1 MVVVVVIVVMVII
14 VVNVVI
20 VIRSR
25 LYNESSSPFPLSP
38 FLFTLL
44 PSSLP
49 PFLISLT
56 HRSQDSHLQSS
67 DLRES
72 AQSSDARV
80 TWIGDFLQIVY
91 HLVTVI
97 GPE

>member
-25 LYNESSSPFPLSP
+25 FYNESSSPFPLSP

-44 PSSLP
+44 PSPFLPSSLP
-49 PFLISLT
+49 HLT
-56 HRSQDSHLQSS
+56 HSS
-67 DLRES
+67 LSGFPS
-72 AQSSDARV
+72 A
-80 TWIGDFLQIVY
+80 IL
-91 HLVTVI
+91 
-97 GPE
+97 